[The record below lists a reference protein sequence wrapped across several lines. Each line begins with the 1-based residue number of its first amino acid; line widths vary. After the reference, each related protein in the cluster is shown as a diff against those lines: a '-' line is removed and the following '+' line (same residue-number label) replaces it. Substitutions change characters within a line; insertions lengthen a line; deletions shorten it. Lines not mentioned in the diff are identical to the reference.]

1 MLKTSIH
8 SQQNGNALLINED
21 GSINTFVIPK
31 HPAIDQIALPF
42 SQYLTIDGTELTS
55 SSMLV
60 DGSTNNVDFFIGA
73 KSFDIYI
80 NTLVFSI
87 VDANASMSG
96 FGNLAALTNGL
107 EFFYF
112 NQANGKYT
120 IESGLK
126 SNFDMVRLANF
137 EPSYGTGTAAM
148 QLSNVIG
155 TSEAYVGVIDIEDI
169 FGLQFGLKLRANSTD
184 RIGFIVKDNISA
196 LDGMDIKCYGIR
208 L

>member
-8 SQQNGNALLINED
+8 SQQNGNALLINGD

-31 HPAIDQIALPF
+31 PPAIDQIALPF

-87 VDANASMSG
+87 VDANASMAG

-126 SNFDMVRLANF
+126 SL
-137 EPSYGTGTAAM
+137 SY
-148 QLSNVIG
+148 
-155 TSEAYVGVIDIEDI
+155 TSKNHISTNNKDAIINEIKSCFIIMNLFFAIKSFPFCIYNI
-169 FGLQFGLKLRANSTD
+169 FST
-184 RIGFIVKDNISA
+184 
-196 LDGMDIKCYGIR
+196 
-208 L
+208 